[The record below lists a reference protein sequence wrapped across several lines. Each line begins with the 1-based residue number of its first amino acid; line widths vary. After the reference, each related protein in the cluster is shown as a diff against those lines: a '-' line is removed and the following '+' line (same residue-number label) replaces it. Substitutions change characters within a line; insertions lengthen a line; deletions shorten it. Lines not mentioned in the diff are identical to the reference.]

1 MWLLKKYPENENDQY
16 QYYLIEGCKYLIGR
30 KDCDIILA
38 GDASISRKHAFICI
52 GKITDDLLMPSDVTI
67 TDTSKVG
74 VQVNGGKIPTQ
85 TSTALHEGDV
95 VSFGKMQLKFKLV
108 YKNLVSVMSCIN
120 STEMKDKVKS
130 STQKLGGNIKSDWAA
145 EATHLIMEKLVFTI
159 KVVCAL
165 ACGKWIV
172 TPKFLEDMLDSCD
185 EKKRNMFPLESEYL
199 PPVTEH
205 TLVNQE
211 ILFSPNAKRKTLFL
225 GKVFITIAAKQY
237 KRMKKAVECA
247 GGSIVLK
254 ETRDSKLFRD
264 MSSNQTIVLCSES
277 KDRSNFREEQ
287 KTWTS
292 EIISKLKS
300 HHLRTIKE
308 SEIGLAILHVS
319 LETYCNPTTSTAS
332 SLAATT
338 HTQTL
343 TDTMVATQLSPS
355 NALSSPKKENYTKS
369 ASTSCMNG
377 ENDSIPT
384 KRKQIQQ
391 NLSSFDETSAAFKK
405 PKLASL
411 SLRKPNTNEKTKSS
425 LKRDIITIYDDDDDF
440 NFGIQPLSKV
450 FEHSEASKRK
460 SEDIGNVEIANQG
473 KSIRTE
479 KTKKA
484 GDVEILE
491 GESLEGS
498 LQHDTPKTHSDMF
511 FTPQSKKAIP
521 DTFLSS
527 KIICRVH
534 EEDEYDNPS
543 MLDIYESSCVVDD
556 DGQNNIP
563 DGVPITNQKVTNVSR
578 ITDQKSK
585 NGLNE
590 IQDTEK
596 QDGIR
601 HRSNESDWR
610 FKKAALS
617 SQEASS
623 EEVFVSD
630 SEGNMVPR
638 ASVKSKQSENNT
650 DMLCDNMVPRAV
662 TKDKL
667 REEVNNDGDMSYLL
681 DENNDKERMF
691 ISEEFLPSK
700 DKQLVP
706 LKGFISTVNK
716 KSTVLIPKEDPDLD
730 GIDRDLVTTEFAPLV
745 INTTKTKQNSVA
757 SKPVSNSSKKVK
769 NFKVFKKQFYAGKG
783 KNRKKYIKDFVVFES
798 ENEERIAMF
807 ADFRQV
813 NDEEEKESRS
823 MDQLFHFQRN
833 ERNGG
838 KRTRR

>member
-1 MWLLKKYPENENDQY
+1 MFFY
-16 QYYLIEGCKYLIGR
+16 
-30 KDCDIILA
+30 
-38 GDASISRKHAFICI
+38 
-52 GKITDDLLMPSDVTI
+52 
-67 TDTSKVG
+67 
-74 VQVNGGKIPTQ
+74 
-85 TSTALHEGDV
+85 V
-95 VSFGKMQLKFKLV
+95 V
-108 YKNLVSVMSCIN
+108 
-120 STEMKDKVKS
+120 
-130 STQKLGGNIKSDWAA
+130 
-145 EATHLIMEKLVFTI
+145 
-159 KVVCAL
+159 
-165 ACGKWIV
+165 
-172 TPKFLEDMLDSCD
+172 
-185 EKKRNMFPLESEYL
+185 
-199 PPVTEH
+199 
-205 TLVNQE
+205 
-211 ILFSPNAKRKTLFL
+211 
-225 GKVFITIAAKQY
+225 
-237 KRMKKAVECA
+237 
-247 GGSIVLK
+247 
-254 ETRDSKLFRD
+254 
-264 MSSNQTIVLCSES
+264 
-277 KDRSNFREEQ
+277 
-287 KTWTS
+287 
-292 EIISKLKS
+292 
-300 HHLRTIKE
+300 
-308 SEIGLAILHVS
+308 
-319 LETYCNPTTSTAS
+319 
-332 SLAATT
+332 
-338 HTQTL
+338 
-343 TDTMVATQLSPS
+343 
-355 NALSSPKKENYTKS
+355 
-369 ASTSCMNG
+369 
-377 ENDSIPT
+377 
-384 KRKQIQQ
+384 RKQIQQ

-556 DGQNNIP
+556 DVQNNIP

-716 KSTVLIPKEDPDLD
+716 V
-730 GIDRDLVTTEFAPLV
+730 G
-745 INTTKTKQNSVA
+745 
-757 SKPVSNSSKKVK
+757 SNSI
-769 NFKVFKKQFYAGKG
+769 FVFHLTDVWCLRFCFPFY
-783 KNRKKYIKDFVVFES
+783 
-798 ENEERIAMF
+798 
-807 ADFRQV
+807 
-813 NDEEEKESRS
+813 
-823 MDQLFHFQRN
+823 
-833 ERNGG
+833 
-838 KRTRR
+838 

>member
-1 MWLLKKYPENENDQY
+1 MWLLKKYPDNENDQY

-85 TSTALHEGDV
+85 ISTALHEGDV

-130 STQKLGGNIKSDWAA
+130 NTQKLGGNIKSDWAA

-185 EKKRNMFPLESEYL
+185 KKKRNMLPLESEYL

-205 TLVNQE
+205 TLINQE
-211 ILFSPNAKRKTLFL
+211 ILFSPNAKRKTLFV

-254 ETRDSKLFRD
+254 ETRDLKLFRD

-277 KDRSNFREEQ
+277 KDRNNFREEQ
-287 KTWTS
+287 KTWMS

-319 LETYCNPTTSTAS
+319 LESYCNPTTSTS
-332 SLAATT
+332 SSFAATT

-355 NALSSPKKENYTKS
+355 NALSFPKKENYTKS
-369 ASTSCMNG
+369 ASTTCMNE
-377 ENDSIPT
+377 ENDSIGM
-384 KRKQIQQ
+384 KRKRIQQ
-391 NLSSFDETSAAFKK
+391 NLCSFDETSAALKK
-405 PKLASL
+405 SKLASL
-411 SLRKPNTNEKTKSS
+411 CLRKPNTNEKTKSAS
-425 LKRDIITIYDDDDDF
+425 KRDIITIDDDDDDF
-440 NFGIQPLSKV
+440 NFGIQPLLKV
-450 FEHSEASKRK
+450 FEHSKASKK
-460 SEDIGNVEIANQG
+460 SEDKG
-473 KSIRTE
+473 KSIITE
-479 KTKKA
+479 KAKKA

-527 KIICRVH
+527 KIICRVY
-534 EEDEYDNPS
+534 EEDEYNDPF
-543 MLDIYESSCVVDD
+543 MFDIHESSCPGNVSYVVGN
-556 DGQNNIP
+556 DGQNSIP
-563 DGVPITNQKVTNVSR
+563 DGVSITHQKVTNISR

-590 IQDTEK
+590 K
-596 QDGIR
+596 QDEIR
-601 HRSNESDWR
+601 HRGNESDWR

-630 SEGNMVPR
+630 SEGNMVQR
-638 ASVKSKQSENNT
+638 ASVKSRQSENNT
-650 DMLCDNMVPRAV
+650 DMLCDNMVSRAI

-667 REEVNNDGDMSYLL
+667 REEDNNDGDMSYLL
-681 DENNDKERMF
+681 DKNNDKERMF
-691 ISEEFLPSK
+691 ISEEFLPSE

-706 LKGFISTVNK
+706 LKGFLSTVNK

-730 GIDRDLVTTEFAPLV
+730 CTDRDLVTTEFAPLV

-757 SKPVSNSSKKVK
+757 SKPVSNNSKKVK

-838 KRTRR
+838 KRARR